1 METVGD
7 SQTVSLSAEELH
19 RLFELGIS
27 LSSEQDLDV
36 LLDNVLT
43 AAKEL
48 CNAEGGTLYLMDRT
62 QNQLTFSILQNDKLN
77 IKMGGTSEKKD
88 IPFPPL
94 YLYDPETQEP
104 NFSNIATYA
113 ALTGEVVNVPDAYDT
128 DRFDFS
134 GTQKFDSKTGFHSKS
149 FLTVPL
155 KTRSGQVVAVLQ
167 LINARSNMG
176 ETIDFSKPVQ
186 QVVEGF

>member
-48 CNAEGGTLYLMDRT
+48 CNAEGGTLYLMDRA
-62 QNQLTFSILQNDKLN
+62 QSQLTFSILQNDKLN
-77 IKMGGTSEKKD
+77 I
-88 IPFPPL
+88 
-94 YLYDPETQEP
+94 
-104 NFSNIATYA
+104 
-113 ALTGEVVNVPDAYDT
+113 
-128 DRFDFS
+128 R
-134 GTQKFDSKTGFHSKS
+134 
-149 FLTVPL
+149 
-155 KTRSGQVVAVLQ
+155 
-167 LINARSNMG
+167 
-176 ETIDFSKPVQ
+176 ID
-186 QVVEGF
+186 